1 VTLGT
6 DLVTT
11 TGLRLRLGKTIGK
24 GGEGQI
30 FQLDSDHPFAVK
42 LYTDGKAVDRRDKI
56 NAMISDKLYERTPF
70 VAFPIEAV
78 TSKGA
83 FAGFTMRQAIGVKP
97 LHQLCTPGDRKTE
110 FPAANFR
117 FLIRVAVNFAR
128 AVASINELGAV
139 IGDINESVAL
149 IDQKGMISSR

>member
-1 VTLGT
+1 MTLGT

-78 TSKGA
+78 TSKSEPSRYIS
-83 FAGFTMRQAIGVKP
+83 FARRGIERP
-97 LHQLCTPGDRKTE
+97 
-110 FPAANFR
+110 NFR
-117 FLIRVAVNFAR
+117 
-128 AVASINELGAV
+128 
-139 IGDINESVAL
+139 
-149 IDQKGMISSR
+149 QQISGF